1 MPRISAHDLYDLTD
15 HGDAGDG
22 GEPAGARATAAD
34 DRYDALH
41 DDARPRRLRP
51 RPGQRGATV
60 RVQGR
65 SGRFALDTDADD
77 PDSNAAD
84 SDGAQRPVAP
94 PADPLADAPLTSY
107 DVATHGPDPAPAWVV
122 TTLAAHDLPLGGLK
136 SGKEADVSLLRR
148 GVPGGP
154 DCLLAVKSYR
164 SAEHRMFH
172 RDSGYLEGRR
182 VRRSR
187 ETRAL
192 AQRTT
197 FGRELLAGQWAAAEF
212 AALSRLWGLGVRVP
226 YPVQL
231 LGSELMMQFVGTPD
245 GVAAPRLAA
254 AGDDPDELSTLWEDL
269 RDSLDRLAEAGF
281 THGDLSP
288 YNVLV
293 DRSGAGPDGDGPRAV
308 LIDLPQLVDVVANPQ
323 GRAFLERDAGTI
335 AAFFTRRGVPVDAE
349 LLALRWWSLAQG

>member
-1 MPRISAHDLYDLTD
+1 MPRISPHDLFDLADSADADPSVTSDPDDHYDT
-15 HGDAGDG
+15 
-22 GEPAGARATAAD
+22 
-34 DRYDALH
+34 LH
-41 DDARPRRLRP
+41 DEGRGRSRRRPVRP
-51 RPGQRGATV
+51 ATPTV
-60 RVQGR
+60 RLQGR
-65 SGRFALDTDADD
+65 SGRFELDVDRPDAVTPEDPADGPTPPTDA
-77 PDSNAAD
+77 SA
-84 SDGAQRPVAP
+84 
-94 PADPLADAPLTSY
+94 LAPLTSY
-107 DVATHGPDPAPAWVV
+107 DVAAHGPDPTPDWLV
-122 TTLAAHDLPLGGLK
+122 TSLAARDVPLGGLK
-136 SGKEADVSLLRR
+136 SGKEADVALLRR
-148 GVPGGP
+148 GVPDGP
-154 DCLLAVKSYR
+154 DCLLAVKTYR

-192 AQRTT
+192 ARRTT

-212 AALSRLWGLGVRVP
+212 AALSRLWELGVRVP

-231 LGSELMMQFVGTPD
+231 LGSELMMQFVGRPD

-254 AGDDPDELSTLWEDL
+254 AAGDPDEMAALWDDL
-269 RDSLDRLAEAGF
+269 RDSLDQLAEAGY

-293 DRSGAGPDGDGPRAV
+293 DHTPEGPRAV

-323 GRAFLERDAGTI
+323 GRAFLERDARTI
-335 AAFFTRRGVPVDAE
+335 ASFFTRRGVTVDPE